1 MHIILS
7 MKVERTRIISN
18 NRLYLLFRSFRIF
31 TGDIIMHIGICCLKI
46 YMEESHS
53 LKDSRGITRSLVER
67 VRNRFNVSAAEEA
80 NNNLW
85 QTSDIVFCSV
95 GNDIPYVS
103 GQISNMVTYIESL
116 RLDFEIVDCS
126 TEIISGI

>member
-1 MHIILS
+1 M
-7 MKVERTRIISN
+7 
-18 NRLYLLFRSFRIF
+18 
-31 TGDIIMHIGICCLKI
+31 
-46 YMEESHS
+46 
-53 LKDSRGITRSLVER
+53 ER